1 MTLASV
7 EPSLALPPPVVAPAL
22 RDKRED
28 RKRLVRAARRAH
40 LTLADADALTITRRR
55 MGSGF
60 AYFDADGRRIEDEA
74 TRERIRALAIPPAY
88 REVRIAHDPRAHVQA
103 IGLDEAGR
111 SQHRYHPDWEIVR
124 EARKAER
131 LRRVIEVLPRIRSQV
146 ERDLAS
152 RRYDK
157 AKAVACAVALIDNS
171 HIRVGCEAYAR
182 DNGSHGA
189 ATLLKRHVRIEG
201 AAITLAFR
209 GKGGKD
215 ISCAIE
221 DKRLAA
227 ALKDVARIPGKRLLQ
242 YLDVDARPHPINAS
256 DVNAYLH
263 AVTGVDVTAKDFRM
277 LGASAAAAETLAGIE
292 PARTEGGRKRQ
303 LAAVMKAVAER
314 LANTPAVVRKSY
326 VHALVV
332 RSFQTGALAKAHRVA
347 RSGHKRRRVE
357 AALGRL
363 VARMTRG

>member
-1 MTLASV
+1 MTLATV
-7 EPSLALPPPVVAPAL
+7 DPTLAPPPPVPTSDEKT
-22 RDKRED
+22 RREAR
-28 RKRLVRAARRAH
+28 RKLARAARKAE
-40 LTLADADALTITRRR
+40 LTLADASALTITRRR

-60 AYFDADGRRIEDEA
+60 AYFDAEGRRIEDEA
-74 TRERIRALAIPPAY
+74 TRERIRSLAIPPAY
-88 REVRIAHDPRAHVQA
+88 RDVRIADDPRAHVQA
-103 IGLDEAGR
+103 IGIDEAGR
-111 SQHRYHPDWEIVR
+111 TQHRYHPDWEIVR
-124 EARKAER
+124 EQRKAER
-131 LRRVIEVLPRIRSQV
+131 LKRVIEVLPKIRSQV
-146 ERDLAS
+146 ARDLSS

-157 AKAVACAVALIDNS
+157 AKAVASAVALIDNS

-189 ATLLKRHVRIEG
+189 ATLLKRHVRIDG
-201 AAITLAFR
+201 ASITLAFR
-209 GKGGKD
+209 GKAGKD

-221 DKRLAA
+221 DKRLAT
-227 ALKDVARIPGKRLLQ
+227 ALKEVSRIPGKRLLQ
-242 YLDVDARPHPINAS
+242 YLDEEGRPHPISAS

-263 AVTGVDVTAKDFRM
+263 RVSGVDVTAKDFRM
-277 LGASAAAAETLAGIE
+277 LGASAAAAETLVAIE

-303 LAAVMKAVAER
+303 LAAVMKAVAQR

-347 RSGHKRRRVE
+347 RGGHNRRRVE